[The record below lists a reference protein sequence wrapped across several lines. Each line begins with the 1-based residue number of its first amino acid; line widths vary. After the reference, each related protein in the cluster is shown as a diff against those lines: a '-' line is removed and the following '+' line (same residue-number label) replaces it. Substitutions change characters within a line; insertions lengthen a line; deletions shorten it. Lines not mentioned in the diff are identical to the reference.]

1 MRLRACAWG
10 IRRASGSSEQRK
22 SSAPLPSRPGTRRA
36 LLNACVG
43 VGISFHPSHTGNGRF
58 NLPTM
63 SGPAAATAV
72 VKAAK
77 EFLGDRITTNA
88 TLRAHH
94 AHGQDTQPPVL
105 PDAVAFIETTDEVAR
120 VLALC
125 HLHSV
130 PVVPWGAGTSLEG
143 HVTPVRGG
151 ITLDLSRMTRII
163 DVSQPDMDCR
173 IEAGVTREQ
182 LNTHLRDMGLFF
194 PVDPGTAACTIGGMC
209 ATRASGT
216 NAVRYGTIRENV
228 LGLTV
233 ALADGRVIRTG
244 GRTRKSAAGYDLT
257 RLFIGSEG
265 TLGVISEVQLRL
277 HGIPEAISA
286 ATCQFPT
293 LRGAVETVIAIL
305 QCGIPVARMEL
316 LDEVQMGACI
326 AYSKLEGLEALPT
339 LFFEFHGTTTAVT
352 EQAQQAE
359 DIAASFEGRA
369 FRWATEASERG
380 RLWQARHDAYW
391 ACLALKPGHNGI
403 ATDAIVPISRLDEAV
418 LGAKEDIAASGLTA
432 PIVGH
437 VGDGNFHTVILVPPE
452 PDGLTRAWELDRKI
466 VARALALGGS
476 CSGEHGIGIGKR
488 GFLEQEVGAEAL
500 AVMRSLKATLDP
512 VGILNPGKI
521 FLN

>member
-1 MRLRACAWG
+1 M
-10 IRRASGSSEQRK
+10 
-22 SSAPLPSRPGTRRA
+22 SRPVDA
-36 LLNACVG
+36 V
-43 VGISFHPSHTGNGRF
+43 I
-58 NLPTM
+58 
-63 SGPAAATAV
+63 AAARDL
-72 VKAAK
+72 
-77 EFLGDRITTNA
+77 LGERLTTNA
-88 TLRAHH
+88 TLREHH
-94 AHGQDTQPPVL
+94 SHGQDTQPPVL
-105 PDAVAFIETTDEVAR
+105 PDAVAFIETSEEAGR

-125 HLHSV
+125 NSHHV

-151 ITLDLSRMTRII
+151 ITLDLSRMTRILE
-163 DVSQPDMDCR
+163 VSQPDMDCR
-173 IEAGVTREQ
+173 VEAGVTREQ
-182 LNTHLRDMGLFF
+182 LNAHLRDLGLFF
-194 PVDPGTAACTIGGMC
+194 PVDPGTASCTIGGMC

-233 ALADGRVIRTG
+233 ALADGRVIHTG
-244 GRTRKSAAGYDLT
+244 GRVRKSAAGYDLT

-265 TLGVISEVQLRL
+265 TLGVITEIQLRL
-277 HGIPEAISA
+277 HGIPEAMSA

-293 LRGAVETVIAIL
+293 LKDAVETVISIL

-326 AYSKLEGLEALPT
+326 AYSKLEGLEALPS
-339 LFFEFHGTTTAVT
+339 LFFEFHGTNAAVA
-352 EQAQQAE
+352 EQAQHAE
-359 DIAASFEGRA
+359 EIAVGHGGRS
-369 FRWATEASERG
+369 FRWATDTAERN

-391 ACLALKPGHNGI
+391 AGVALKPRHQAI
-403 ATDAIVPISRLDEAV
+403 ATDAIVPISRLDEAI

-452 PDGLTRAWELDRKI
+452 PDGLARAWELDKKI

-476 CSGEHGIGIGKR
+476 CSGEHGVGIGKR
-488 GFLEQEVGAEAL
+488 EFLVQEHGAEAL
-500 AVMRSLKATLDP
+500 AVMRSIKATLDP
-512 VGILNPGKI
+512 RGILNPGKI